1 MFKGT
6 ALDEDTIVKQMYTV
20 GRWST
25 ASTTETPA
33 PGKAM
38 QWPTVKGSTSGVS
51 TDVLHAIL
59 PHTLYTAPP
68 ARSSESDR
76 PLPTRLALLNS
87 SSGRVLIHAAPRG
100 EDYVSH
106 TLLNMP
112 ESADAQLAIQT
123 WGSPHWQRE
132 TPEGNGDLPE
142 LPYLPVAET
151 LDDASLKTWLETPY
165 KRELLEFAL
174 SAYLNDDT
182 KSIILAASSEDVART
197 VYAITRALP
206 AGLAE
211 QLTFS
216 TYEADPLQ
224 CSAKIIGHD
233 TGSAER
239 DLPDAC
245 YRDARTLNTFTG
257 KRTDLTTEVPF
268 AAYAVKGL
276 ADGDYTGLDDL
287 KTTWQRLGLKD
298 AKQFDLVFRLARGT
312 GILSKAEATEALQHP
327 PLAAWISART
337 DALHQFLEWALDD
350 RSFANVSFV
359 RAVQSLRQKPDVLA
373 KLTERIKDAG
383 QQAVKA
389 GQCERAANALEVLLP
404 MAAPTKANAVW
415 GELTTQM
422 AQPNDL
428 SWEMRGYLLP
438 RFVRAKHASSS
449 AAIDPGL
456 ARWLDVPVDQLANL
470 LALDLPKVYHLEAAR
485 ANLHRDGEPT
495 ATLTNIFVQ
504 HPALVLILLQAK
516 TTEAEDRAVK
526 LFESLQAEAPAK
538 PWFEDVIAKAADYP
552 PALLNRFF
560 ESTLAANKL
569 DADRLVRTQGP
580 RLLELFANQSGL
592 DRLGTQF
599 LATPPADV
607 LNNTQLLSFF
617 TQLKDHTS
625 LSDGLKERIAA
636 LHTVRGYLDTPR
648 FDADCTKAVAAAF
661 AVTPT
666 PLPGT
671 TKADVFK
678 AVVNELSRR
687 SEMPD
692 FQTEL
697 EVAMLHLGSTLA
709 TSPTDFYENTLR
721 ELRSNRADF
730 GKQQGSTVSLLAIA
744 LGAVQTPELKDNVDG
759 LDGQA
764 FSVASDAAKRG
775 GVNLLDAINTAAKA
789 WPKEAQTKWGFLQ
802 AAVRPRNHLPRDLAC
817 AGIGFAIAA
826 VLAVVLKFAM

>member
-1 MFKGT
+1 M
-6 ALDEDTIVKQMYTV
+6 KQMYAV
-20 GRWST
+20 GRWSN
-25 ASTTETPA
+25 AATTETPA
-33 PGKAM
+33 PGKAI

-51 TDVLHAIL
+51 SDVLHAIL
-59 PHTLYTAPP
+59 PHTLYSAPP
-68 ARSSESDR
+68 ARTADSDR

-123 WGSPHWQRE
+123 WGSQHWQRE
-132 TPEGNGDLPE
+132 APEGSGDLPD

-174 SAYLNDDT
+174 SALLSSENS
-182 KSIILAASSEDVART
+182 KPIILAASSEDVART

-211 QLTFS
+211 SLTFS
-216 TYEADPLQ
+216 TYEADPLN
-224 CSAKIIGHD
+224 CTAKIIGHD

-239 DLPDAC
+239 DLPEAC
-245 YRDARTLNTFTG
+245 YRQAITLNTFTG

-287 KTTWQRLGLKD
+287 KSTWQRLGLKD

-312 GILSKAEATEALQHP
+312 GTLTKQEATEALQHP

-350 RSFANVSFV
+350 RSFANASFV

-389 GQCERAANALEVLLP
+389 GQTDRAANALEVLLP

-415 GELTTQM
+415 AELTNQM
-422 AQPNDL
+422 SQPNTL
-428 SWEMRGYLLP
+428 SWEMRSYLLP
-438 RFVRAKHASSS
+438 RFVRAKHPGTAST
-449 AAIDPGL
+449 IDPGL

-470 LALDLPKVYHLEAAR
+470 LALDLPKAYHLEAAR

-495 ATLTNIFVQ
+495 ATLTNILAQ
-504 HPALVLILLQAK
+504 HPTLVLTLLQANTK
-516 TTEAEDRAVK
+516 EAEDRALT
-526 LFESLQAEAPAK
+526 LFESLQSEAPAK
-538 PWFEDVIAKAADYP
+538 PWFEDVIAKAKDYS

-569 DADRLVRTQGP
+569 DADRLVRTQGN

-607 LNNTQLLSFF
+607 LNNTQLLGFF

-625 LSDGLKERIAA
+625 LSDGLKERITA
-636 LHTVRGYLDTPR
+636 LHTVRGYLDDVR
-648 FDADCTKAVAAAF
+648 FDAESAKGMAAAF

-666 PLPGT
+666 PMPGT
-671 TKADVFK
+671 AKGDAFT
-678 AVVNELSRR
+678 AVVNELNRR
-687 SEMPD
+687 SDKPD
-692 FQTEL
+692 FQAEL
-697 EVAMLHLGSTLA
+697 EAAMLHLGSTLA

-721 ELRSNRADF
+721 ELRTKRADF
-730 GKQQGSTVSLLAIA
+730 GKQERTVVAVLAVA
-744 LGAVQTPELKDNVDG
+744 LGAVQTPELVDNVDG

-764 FSVASDAAKRG
+764 FAVASDAAKRG
-775 GVNLLDAINTAAKA
+775 GVKLLDAINVVSKS
-789 WPKEAQTKWGFLQ
+789 WSKEAQTKWGFLQ
-802 AAVRPRNHLPRDLAC
+802 AAVRPRNHWPRDLGA

-826 VLAVVLKFAM
+826 VLAVVWKFLL